1 MLKWTVTF
9 INPVPIGIYM
19 ILNIRDVASGF
30 RILKILGIGNFAFF
44 EGGLVFFFSF
54 ACQDFLDE
62 VGPPLSKT
70 MLRTEHEFELL
81 WNCYAAGL
89 YPNLSPAHI

>member
-1 MLKWTVTF
+1 MTLV
-9 INPVPIGIYM
+9 M
-19 ILNIRDVASGF
+19 M
-30 RILKILGIGNFAFF
+30 ILGIGNFAFF
-44 EGGLVFFFSF
+44 EGGWYFFFL

-62 VGPPLSKT
+62 VGPPLLKT